1 VTLTDNIRD
10 LLNDAVGA
18 TNAGFISAVFDPL
31 SAGSCSTQSSGATS
45 RRLTC
50 ILPSVAVCTTGVDCP
65 VLTVKVVPGGNAGS
79 RNNDVNVTSATTPD
93 PTQVSNNQFSVPY
106 AVTARADV
114 TLSKVGSPDPATAGQ
129 EITYVLTATNLANAL
144 SAAENVTVTDTLP
157 DNLTFVSATPSS
169 GTCGTIPAAGGV
181 TGSTTTNDVICN
193 LGTVNNGAQ
202 RTVTIVAR
210 ANTLTSQGAASITNV
225 ASVSTTTS
233 ETDTT
238 NNAATL
244 TTAIQPPSLDLLV
257 NKTDSVD
264 PVEVGEDTVYT
275 ISVTN
280 VGPSAAE
287 DVVLTDTMPPL
298 RLSFQSFTVDAGGA
312 CGTVP
317 AVGSTGGTLICEF
330 DTILSGAT
338 KVVTVTARGE
348 IKGTGE
354 NVATVSSAETAL
366 GFDSNVGNETEREN
380 TNVVSRADVE
390 VVSKTPGATPVDLRE
405 AFDFTIV
412 VRNNTGAL
420 LAEADGVVLADA
432 LPAGMILN
440 GVPSAVVTTGTASV
454 NSCGGVSGDTSFS
467 CSFGTMSPGA
477 VMTVTVPVKVI
488 AVDSFPDVIVNTAT
502 VTTTSRD
509 ADPSNDSKDG
519 SVTVN
524 SSSVAGSVYSDL
536 DFDGTVSAGDGDI
549 SGVTMTLSGTAHD
562 GAAILLTFVTDATGN
577 YVFPF
582 VPAGDYTITRG
593 ALGVAGLFDAANTV
607 GSEAGATPTLTITTF
622 TLPSVTTATG
632 YLFSGAPQSSI
643 GIAKQ
648 VVGAPTV
655 NADGSFDV
663 AFQFLVE
670 NFSTEPLDTIDV
682 IDGLSGA
689 APLFGDYVTLAAPA
703 SDAMTAGSYTI
714 ATAPTGSCVGL
725 NTGFNGDTSP
735 LLVSGGTL
743 GVGATC
749 TINFALRVQPTV
761 PPPAVLASGGRYEN
775 QASVTGEG
783 TLSGQTSLTNPALGD
798 LSDDGTD
805 PDPSADGFPNGA
817 NENDPTPVALTILP
831 GIEVVK
837 TQSFVD
843 DGDGLDGVG
852 DTISYTITVLN
863 TGDSTLTNVG
873 IVSDTFQAL
882 DATPLTLTS
891 AAVFVPSIGGSPE
904 GTLIAGE
911 TATYSASFVVNVA
924 AVVGGGM
931 SNSVTV
937 SGDPALGPPFVVTD
951 ISDDGDDGDGNLV
964 DDPTVY
970 PLVPSLVTSGLSVTK
985 TTPVGVV
992 ERGSV
997 VPYTISIANNTAVS
1011 VGLLT
1016 LVDVLPS
1023 GFLYVDGSAT
1033 LAAVPFAVTVAGKV
1047 VTWPSISVAPF
1058 ATLTATLSARIT
1070 TGAQAGEHVNTAS
1083 VRDPATGALLAPQA
1097 TAVVRILPEP
1107 VFDCG
1112 DVIGKVFNDQNRDGY
1127 QNQGEAGIP
1136 AARVAGVDGTIITTD
1151 PFGRYH
1157 VPCAMLPQD
1166 RGSNFILKLDTRSLP
1181 AGYRVTTENPRVMR
1195 LTPGKMTEM
1204 NFGAA
1209 ITRVVRVDLNGRA
1222 FVVGADGRAALSP
1235 ALVAGIATLLPQ
1247 IAAQP
1252 VNLRLAYHVPRK
1264 ATSDDLRRGRALSRL
1279 VERHIERA
1287 WRDIGQVMLTIELTI
1302 VREEE

>member
-1 VTLTDNIRD
+1 
-10 LLNDAVGA
+10 
-18 TNAGFISAVFDPL
+18 
-31 SAGSCSTQSSGATS
+31 
-45 RRLTC
+45 
-50 ILPSVAVCTTGVDCP
+50 
-65 VLTVKVVPGGNAGS
+65 
-79 RNNDVNVTSATTPD
+79 
-93 PTQVSNNQFSVPY
+93 
-106 AVTARADV
+106 
-114 TLSKVGSPDPATAGQ
+114 
-129 EITYVLTATNLANAL
+129 
-144 SAAENVTVTDTLP
+144 
-157 DNLTFVSATPSS
+157 
-169 GTCGTIPAAGGV
+169 
-181 TGSTTTNDVICN
+181 
-193 LGTVNNGAQ
+193 
-202 RTVTIVAR
+202 
-210 ANTLTSQGAASITNV
+210 
-225 ASVSTTTS
+225 
-233 ETDTT
+233 
-238 NNAATL
+238 
-244 TTAIQPPSLDLLV
+244 
-257 NKTDSVD
+257 
-264 PVEVGEDTVYT
+264 
-275 ISVTN
+275 
-280 VGPSAAE
+280 
-287 DVVLTDTMPPL
+287 
-298 RLSFQSFTVDAGGA
+298 
-312 CGTVP
+312 
-317 AVGSTGGTLICEF
+317 
-330 DTILSGAT
+330 
-338 KVVTVTARGE
+338 
-348 IKGTGE
+348 
-354 NVATVSSAETAL
+354 
-366 GFDSNVGNETEREN
+366 
-380 TNVVSRADVE
+380 
-390 VVSKTPGATPVDLRE
+390 
-405 AFDFTIV
+405 
-412 VRNNTGAL
+412 
-420 LAEADGVVLADA
+420 
-432 LPAGMILN
+432 
-440 GVPSAVVTTGTASV
+440 
-454 NSCGGVSGDTSFS
+454 
-467 CSFGTMSPGA
+467 
-477 VMTVTVPVKVI
+477 
-488 AVDSFPDVIVNTAT
+488 
-502 VTTTSRD
+502 
-509 ADPSNDSKDG
+509 
-519 SVTVN
+519 
-524 SSSVAGSVYSDL
+524 
-536 DFDGTVSAGDGDI
+536 
-549 SGVTMTLSGTAHD
+549 
-562 GAAILLTFVTDATGN
+562 
-577 YVFPF
+577 
-582 VPAGDYTITRG
+582 
-593 ALGVAGLFDAANTV
+593 
-607 GSEAGATPTLTITTF
+607 
-622 TLPSVTTATG
+622 
-632 YLFSGAPQSSI
+632 
-643 GIAKQ
+643 
-648 VVGAPTV
+648 
-655 NADGSFDV
+655 
-663 AFQFLVE
+663 
-670 NFSTEPLDTIDV
+670 
-682 IDGLSGA
+682 
-689 APLFGDYVTLAAPA
+689 
-703 SDAMTAGSYTI
+703 
-714 ATAPTGSCVGL
+714 
-725 NTGFNGDTSP
+725 
-735 LLVSGGTL
+735 
-743 GVGATC
+743 
-749 TINFALRVQPTV
+749 
-761 PPPAVLASGGRYEN
+761 
-775 QASVTGEG
+775 
-783 TLSGQTSLTNPALGD
+783 
-798 LSDDGTD
+798 
-805 PDPSADGFPNGA
+805 
-817 NENDPTPVALTILP
+817 
-831 GIEVVK
+831 
-837 TQSFVD
+837 
-843 DGDGLDGVG
+843 
-852 DTISYTITVLN
+852 
-863 TGDSTLTNVG
+863 
-873 IVSDTFQAL
+873 AL